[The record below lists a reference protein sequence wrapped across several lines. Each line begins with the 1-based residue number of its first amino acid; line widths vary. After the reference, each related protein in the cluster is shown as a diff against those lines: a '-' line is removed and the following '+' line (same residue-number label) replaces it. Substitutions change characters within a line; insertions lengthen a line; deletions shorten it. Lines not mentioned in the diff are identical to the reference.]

1 MSSCKTNECDG
12 SIRLELG
19 TVFFASEKG
28 CLQCVFEDNC
38 RHPVRSLLTQV
49 SLHYLIFV
57 DFALIFSETNRPF
70 VEVGHVL
77 EYHLATAREMARHQM
92 IHSYHEALSAIAR
105 SLPIIV
111 IIIITLIV
119 TSS

>member
-1 MSSCKTNECDG
+1 M
-12 SIRLELG
+12 
-19 TVFFASEKG
+19 EKG
-28 CLQCVFEDNC
+28 VCSVFLKITADILFG
-38 RHPVRSLLTQV
+38 RFLTQV

-92 IHSYHEALSAIAR
+92 IHSYHEALSVIAR

>member
-1 MSSCKTNECDG
+1 MKKGVCS
-12 SIRLELG
+12 
-19 TVFFASEKG
+19 VFLKITADILFG
-28 CLQCVFEDNC
+28 RF
-38 RHPVRSLLTQV
+38 LTQV

-77 EYHLATAREMARHQM
+77 EYHLATAREMAWHQM

-119 TSS
+119 TSSRGFSGTIYNL